1 MKARSKSRKITRSG
15 RHAAPSQMQKA
26 AERAGRAA
34 PAVAVVGALTA
45 TGAAALASAAPASAA
60 TQAAATFR
68 GPAGQ
73 VHPARP
79 GAATPAGQHRAA
91 RHARQAAQSYSV
103 HTGDTL
109 SAIAQRF
116 YGHASDWPYL
126 YDVNGAKISDPNL
139 IYTGQV
145 LRVPGNPPASVLNGT
160 YQPRHAAPSSGTAT
174 TAVRSA
180 PDSDQAAASPGA
192 QASSSP
198 SSASQSSA
206 SQSSAS
212 QSSAS
217 SAPATVTSSSG
228 HACTGS
234 GGAMLPENYGAIVT
248 FLTAHGYTGNA
259 AAGIAG
265 NIWQESGGNPESVGD
280 GGGGLIGWTP
290 LPGGY
295 VTGNPAADLQTQ
307 LNAVLTFN
315 QIWAQYIPALNAAA
329 SPAQAA
335 DIYVTDFERAGIPAA
350 ANREAAA
357 NAVAAACGL

>member
-1 MKARSKSRKITRSG
+1 MKAAGSKARKIRKSG
-15 RHAAPSQMQKA
+15 RHAAPSQVQKA
-26 AERAGRAA
+26 AQRAGRAA

-45 TGAAALASAAPASAA
+45 SGASALASAGPASAA
-60 TQAAATFR
+60 TPAAATLR
-68 GPAGQ
+68 GPGQ
-73 VHPARP
+73 VHRARLD
-79 GAATPAGQHRAA
+79 AATQGRQRHAA
-91 RHARQAAQSYSV
+91 RHASEAARSYSV

-109 SAIAQRF
+109 SGIAQRF

-126 YDVNGAKISDPNL
+126 YHANDAKVSDPNL

-160 YQPRHAAPSSGTAT
+160 YQPRHASPSSGTAT
-174 TAVRSA
+174 TATRSA
-180 PDSDQAAASPGA
+180 PSSDQASSGTSQHGSASSPRPQAPGSAA
-192 QASSSP
+192 QAS
-198 SSASQSSA
+198 
-206 SQSSAS
+206 
-212 QSSAS
+212 
-217 SAPATVTSSSG
+217 VTSAGG

-248 FLTAHGYTGNA
+248 FLTAHGYSGNA

-307 LNAVLTFN
+307 LNAILAFN
-315 QIWAQYIPALNAAA
+315 QIWAQYIPALNAAG